1 MAIDEGYQG
10 FKNFETWNVVL
21 WLTNDYPLSN
31 VMHGYRTYPHPYAS
45 LRHDVAESFGF
56 VQTKDGVSLW
66 DRDLDIPRINET
78 IRES

>member
-1 MAIDEGYQG
+1 MTTDKTYNG

-31 VMHGYRTYPHPYAS
+31 VMRGYRTYPNPYAA

-66 DRDLDIPRINET
+66 DRDLDIPRINAT